1 MYRLCIEHKGRLLK
15 MSTTTLC
22 KTITWFNLIL
32 MKIYCFLCYINFFF
46 LKRCNHFCRFFCD
59 SLFNFYFT
67 VAFGSLCS
75 SDADCQHHYHAPP
88 DGEVYCHNIYSHI
101 GRCQIRTSKYKSNI
115 FLLNKFDIF
124 LSNLIESQLMKKEK
138 NQP

>member
-1 MYRLCIEHKGRLLK
+1 MQDDNVIQFDIDKNLLFFV
-15 MSTTTLC
+15 LY
-22 KTITWFNLIL
+22 
-32 MKIYCFLCYINFFF
+32 KIFDFF

-124 LSNLIESQLMKKEK
+124 LSNLIESQHMKKEK
-138 NQP
+138 TSLNYHNCLFFR